1 MSKKSLKVV
10 CLGGG
15 NAMPKAVLEG
25 LKKHKVNIS
34 VVCAMLDSG
43 GSAGKEREMYKT
55 NVSFGD
61 IRRAFLALS
70 ESSKEVKDAFS
81 IRFKEGPYKDIVV
94 ANILG
99 TAMLTQKRDYET
111 VFKVYREVLKIP
123 AQHEILPATLDNAD
137 VCAELESGEII
148 SGEKNIDKPSHD
160 KALKIK
166 KVFLKPE
173 PRVYPKAQ
181 KAILKTDLIV
191 IGPGDLY
198 STLAQILLI
207 RGISASIKKSRAKTA
222 YICNLMTKDGET
234 NNFSVMD
241 FTNVVEGFLGGKL
254 DFIIYNTKKPESARV
269 KNYQKEYSELLE
281 MVSFQDVPRDRR
293 FFGSD
298 ILMASGGVIHDTKKI
313 ANIIL
318 KLCKQ

>member
-1 MSKKSLKVV
+1 MKKIV

-25 LKKHKVNIS
+25 LKSHRVNIS

-111 VFKVYREVLKIP
+111 VFKVYKEVLRIP
-123 AQHEILPATLDNAD
+123 PQHEILPATLDNAD

-148 SGEKNIDKPSHD
+148 CGEKNIDQPQHNKS
-160 KALKIK
+160 LKIK
-166 KVFLKPE
+166 KVFLRPE
-173 PRVYPKAQ
+173 PGAYPKAK
-181 KAILKTDLIV
+181 KAILSADLVV

-207 RGISASIKKSRAKTA
+207 SGIKESIKKSSAKLV

-234 NNFSVMD
+234 NGFSVTD
-241 FTNVVEGFLGGKL
+241 FTDAIEKFLEKKI
-254 DFIIYNTKKPESARV
+254 DFIIYNTKNPESVRL
-269 KNYQKEYSELLE
+269 KNYQREYPELLE
-281 MVSFQDVPRDRR
+281 LVSFQDIPRDKR
-293 FFGSD
+293 FFGAD
-298 ILMASGGVIHDTKKI
+298 ILVPSNSIAHNTKKI
-313 ANIIL
+313 SNIIL
-318 KLCKQ
+318 KLCKPR